1 MPSPYP
7 GMDPFIEDQE
17 WEDFHS
23 RFNIIVSEELAPR
36 VEPRYIVRVERR
48 IYVEHGVGDDE
59 HVRWADVCVL
69 RSARDASTAVA
80 ASSAANISLA
90 PVECWLPGPQERRET
105 FLVIRERKTMEVVT
119 VIETLSPANKR
130 ASSDGRE
137 QYLAKREEILA
148 SRTNLVEI
156 DLLRGGKRLPMVGL
170 PAGDYFAIVSRG
182 HRRPRADVYAWPL
195 RHPLPTILIPLQ
207 SGDPEVP
214 LDLQRAFTTV
224 YDRAR
229 YQLSLDY
236 SAPLQAPLSESD
248 QAWLRQLVDEAVRRA
263 PASERE
269 RPAQE

>member
-1 MPSPYP
+1 
-7 GMDPFIEDQE
+7 
-17 WEDFHS
+17 
-23 RFNIIVSEELAPR
+23 
-36 VEPRYIVRVERR
+36 VRVERR
-48 IYVEHGVGDDE
+48 IYVEHGLGDDTQ
-59 HVRWADVCVL
+59 VRWADVSVL
-69 RSARDASTAVA
+69 SSASDAPTVVP
-80 ASSAANISLA
+80 SAANASVA
-90 PVECWLPGPQERRET
+90 PVECLLPVPQERRET

-148 SRTNLVEI
+148 SRTNLVEL
-156 DLLRGGKRLPMVGL
+156 DLLRAGKRLPMVGL

-182 HRRPRADVYAWPL
+182 HRRPRADVYCWTL
-195 RHPLPTILIPLQ
+195 RHPLPTIPVPLQ
-207 SGDPEVP
+207 AGDPEVS

-248 QAWLRQLVDEAVRRA
+248 QVWLRQSYDEAVRRTS
-263 PASERE
+263 ASERQGRTRE
-269 RPAQE
+269 